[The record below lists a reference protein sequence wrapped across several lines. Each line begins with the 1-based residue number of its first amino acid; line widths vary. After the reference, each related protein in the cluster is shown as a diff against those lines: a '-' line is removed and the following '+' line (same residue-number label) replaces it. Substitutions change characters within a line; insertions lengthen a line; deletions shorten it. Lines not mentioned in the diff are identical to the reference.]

1 MKTLVKHYTASLRT
15 ALRDSGAS
23 AFYMLAMRRSHPF
36 EGGDISGVPVPF
48 TEHTS
53 PTKTVY
59 GRLCPNLC
67 VKEIRAESFSI
78 MELPST
84 ASHPLIN
91 KHIFNI

>member
-15 ALRDSGAS
+15 ALRDSGAG
-23 AFYMLAMRRSHPF
+23 AFYMLAMRRSHSF

-48 TEHTS
+48 AERTS
-53 PTKTVY
+53 PTKTIY
-59 GRLCPNLC
+59 GRLCQHLC
-67 VKEIRAESFSI
+67 IKEIRAESFSI
-78 MELPST
+78 TKLPST

>member
-1 MKTLVKHYTASLRT
+1 MKTLVKHYTASLRI

-23 AFYMLAMRRSHPF
+23 AFYMLTMRRSHSF
-36 EGGDISGVPVPF
+36 EGGDISGIPVPF
-48 TEHTS
+48 VERTS
-53 PTKTVY
+53 PTKPIY
-59 GRLCPNLC
+59 GRLCWHLY

-84 ASHPLIN
+84 ASHPIIN

>member
-1 MKTLVKHYTASLRT
+1 MKTLVKHYTASLRI

-23 AFYMLAMRRSHPF
+23 AFYMLTMRRSHSF
-36 EGGDISGVPVPF
+36 EGGDISGIPVPF
-48 TEHTS
+48 VERTS
-53 PTKTVY
+53 PTKPIY
-59 GRLCPNLC
+59 GRLCWHLY